1 MLLQLNINNFALIEK
16 LSLCFNKGFNVLTG
30 ETGAGKS
37 ILIDAINY
45 VLGSKFNKDLI
56 RTGENKTYVEAV
68 FTIETKK
75 IKNFLEKHNIEYD
88 DLIIISRESFQNG
101 KTIAK
106 INNKSVILSTLKELS
121 EVLLDIHGQH
131 ENQNL
136 LDMEKHIFYL
146 DSYGEAD
153 LEEAL
158 DKYKIKYGELKELN
172 SKINHLSSNGD
183 RENIINYLEYQIK
196 DIEEGKFVV
205 NEEKELREK
214 FNILNN
220 AEKINYAINSS
231 YSVLYDSNDEFM
243 SVYDSIGVAIK
254 ELKPIENHLEKIK
267 SVTENLENFYFNLED
282 IISTLRDI
290 KESIVY
296 DENELERT
304 NRRIYTIDAYKKR
317 YGKESV
323 EELLELKKSLMKE
336 YEEIVNR
343 EEIIEKLKIKR
354 ESLKDELQIIADD
367 LHEKRIKISESLTHS
382 IQNELNY
389 IGLEKSKFFIDV
401 SLEEDFSENGKDKVQ
416 FLISTNPGEPL
427 KPLERIVSGGELSRI
442 MLALKT
448 VFVDKDE
455 IPTVIFDEIDTG
467 ISGRVAQSVAEKMYV
482 ISYDHQVFC
491 VTHLPQIASMSDNHF
506 KVAKD
511 VVDNKTYTKVIKLSD
526 KEKEEEV
533 ARMIGGV
540 EITKTTLENAK
551 ELINLA
557 EHKKNNLIK
566 HT

>member
-16 LSLCFNKGFNVLTG
+16 LSLCFDKGFNVLTG

-45 VLGSKFNKDLI
+45 VLGSKFNRDLI

-68 FTIETKK
+68 FTIETSKVKK
-75 IKNFLEKHNIEYD
+75 FLENQNIEYD

-121 EVLLDIHGQH
+121 SVLLDIHGQH

-136 LDMEKHIFYL
+136 LDVEKHIFYL
-146 DSYGEAD
+146 DSYGELD
-153 LEEAL
+153 LIKSLQEYTA
-158 DKYKIKYGELKELN
+158 KYNDLRELKN
-172 SKINHLSSNGD
+172 KINYLNGNGD

-196 DIEEGKFVV
+196 DIEEAKFIS
-205 NEEKELREK
+205 NEEIELRER

-220 AEKINYAINSS
+220 AEKINYSINSS
-231 YSVLYDSNDEFM
+231 YSILYNSTDEAM
-243 SVYDSIGVAIK
+243 SVYDALGVAIK
-254 ELKPIENHLEKIK
+254 ELKPIEKHLDRIK
-267 SVTENLENFYFNLED
+267 SIAESLENFYFNLED
-282 IISTLRDI
+282 IISALRDI
-290 KESIVY
+290 KDSVVY

-323 EELLELKKSLMKE
+323 EELIKFKESLIKE
-336 YEEIVNR
+336 YDEIVNR
-343 EEIIEKLKIKR
+343 EEIIEKLKIEQGVLEEK
-354 ESLKDELQIIADD
+354 LQVIADK
-367 LHEKRIKISESLTHS
+367 LHEKRVKISETLTKS

-389 IGLEKSKFFIDV
+389 IGLEKSRFFIDISV
-401 SLEEDFSENGKDKVQ
+401 ENEFRENGKDKVQ

-482 ISYDHQVFC
+482 ISDDHQVFC
-491 VTHLPQIASMSDNHF
+491 VTHLP
-506 KVAKD
+506 KD
-511 VVDNKTYTKVIKLSD
+511 VIDNKTYTNVIQLSH
-526 KEKEEEV
+526 KEKEEEI

-540 EITKTTLENAK
+540 EITKITLENSK
-551 ELINLA
+551 ELIKLA
-557 EHKKNNLIK
+557 QNKKNKLKK

>member
-68 FTIETKK
+68 FTIETNK

-146 DSYGEAD
+146 DSYGEDD
-153 LEEAL
+153 LLEDLHE
-158 DKYKIKYGELKELN
+158 YKIKYSDLKELK
-172 SKINHLSSNGD
+172 SKINYLSGNGD

-205 NEEKELREK
+205 NEEKELRDR

-220 AEKINYAINSS
+220 AEKINYSINSS

-243 SVYDSIGVAIK
+243 SVYDALGVAIK

-267 SVTENLENFYFNLED
+267 AVIENLENFYFNLED
-282 IISTLRDI
+282 MISTLRDI

-304 NRRIYTIDAYKKR
+304 NRRIYTIDGYKKR
-317 YGKESV
+317 YGKASV
-323 EELLELKKSLMKE
+323 EELLELKESLLKE

-343 EEIIEKLKIKR
+343 EEIIEKLKR
-354 ESLKDELQIIADD
+354 EQEILEGELQITADN
-367 LHEKRIKISESLTHS
+367 LHEKRIKISESLTQS

-389 IGLEKSKFFIDV
+389 IGLEKSKFFIDI
-401 SLEEDFSENGKDKVQ
+401 SLENNFGENGKDKVQ

-482 ISYDHQVFC
+482 ISDDHQVFC

-511 VVDNKTYTKVIKLSD
+511 VVDNKTYTKVMILSE

-557 EHKKNNLIK
+557 QNKKNKLRK

>member
-68 FTIETKK
+68 FTIETNK

-146 DSYGEAD
+146 DSYGEDD
-153 LEEAL
+153 LLEDLHE
-158 DKYKIKYGELKELN
+158 YKIKYSDLKELK
-172 SKINHLSSNGD
+172 SKINYLSGNGD

-196 DIEEGKFVV
+196 DIEEGKFVA
-205 NEEKELREK
+205 NEEKELRDR

-220 AEKINYAINSS
+220 AEKINYSINSS

-243 SVYDSIGVAIK
+243 SVYDALGVAIK

-267 SVTENLENFYFNLED
+267 AVTENLENFYFNLED
-282 IISTLRDI
+282 MISTLRDI
-290 KESIVY
+290 KESVVY

-304 NRRIYTIDAYKKR
+304 NRRIYTIDGYKKR
-317 YGKESV
+317 YGKASV
-323 EELLELKKSLMKE
+323 EELLELKESLLKE

-343 EEIIEKLKIKR
+343 EEIIEKLKR
-354 ESLKDELQIIADD
+354 EQEILEGELQITADN
-367 LHEKRIKISESLTHS
+367 LHEKRIKISESLTQS

-389 IGLEKSKFFIDV
+389 IGLEKSKFFIDI
-401 SLEEDFSENGKDKVQ
+401 SLENNFVENGKDKVQ

-482 ISYDHQVFC
+482 ISDDHQVFC

-511 VVDNKTYTKVIKLSD
+511 VVDNKTYTKVMILSE

-557 EHKKNNLIK
+557 QNKKNKLRK

>member
-16 LSLCFNKGFNVLTG
+16 LSLCFDKGFNVLTG

-45 VLGSKFNKDLI
+45 VLGSKFNRDLI

-68 FTIETKK
+68 FTIETSKVKK
-75 IKNFLEKHNIEYD
+75 FLENQNIDYD

-136 LDMEKHIFYL
+136 LDVEKHIFYL
-146 DSYGEAD
+146 DSYGESD
-153 LEEAL
+153 L
-158 DKYKIKYGELKELN
+158 IKYLQEYTSKYNELKELKN
-172 SKINHLSSNGD
+172 RINYLNGNGD

-196 DIEEGKFVV
+196 DIEEAKFMP
-205 NEEKELREK
+205 NEEIELRER

-220 AEKINYAINSS
+220 AEKINYSINSS
-231 YSVLYDSNDEFM
+231 YSILYNSTDEAM
-243 SVYDSIGVAIK
+243 SVYDALGVAIK
-254 ELKPIENHLEKIK
+254 ELNPIEKHLDRIK
-267 SVTENLENFYFNLED
+267 SITESLENFYFNLED
-282 IISTLRDI
+282 IVSTLRDI
-290 KESIVY
+290 KDSVVY

-323 EELLELKKSLMKE
+323 EELIKLKESLIKE
-336 YEEIVNR
+336 YDEIVNR
-343 EEIIEKLKIKR
+343 EEIIEKLKIDQGALEEKLQVIANKLHAKR
-354 ESLKDELQIIADD
+354 V
-367 LHEKRIKISESLTHS
+367 KISETLTKS

-389 IGLEKSKFFIDV
+389 IGLEKSRFFIDI
-401 SLEEDFSENGKDKVQ
+401 SIENEFRENGKDKVQ

-482 ISYDHQVFC
+482 ISDDHQVFC

-506 KVAKD
+506 KVAKE
-511 VVDNKTYTKVIKLSD
+511 VIDNKTYTNVLQLSS
-526 KEKEEEV
+526 KEKEEEI

-540 EITKTTLENAK
+540 EITKTTLENSK
-551 ELINLA
+551 ELIKLA
-557 EHKKNNLIK
+557 QNKKNKLKK

>member
-68 FTIETKK
+68 FTIETNK

-121 EVLLDIHGQH
+121 ELLLDIHGQH

-146 DSYGEAD
+146 DSYGEDD
-153 LEEAL
+153 LLEDLHE
-158 DKYKIKYGELKELN
+158 YKIKYSDLKELK
-172 SKINHLSSNGD
+172 SKINYLSGNGD

-196 DIEEGKFVV
+196 DIEEGKFVA
-205 NEEKELREK
+205 NEEKELRDR

-220 AEKINYAINSS
+220 AEKINYSINSS

-243 SVYDSIGVAIK
+243 SVYDALGVAIK

-267 SVTENLENFYFNLED
+267 AVIENLENFYFNLED
-282 IISTLRDI
+282 MISTLRDI

-304 NRRIYTIDAYKKR
+304 NRRIYTIDGYKKR
-317 YGKESV
+317 YGKASV
-323 EELLELKKSLMKE
+323 EELLELKESLLKE

-343 EEIIEKLKIKR
+343 EEIIEKLKR
-354 ESLKDELQIIADD
+354 EQEILEGELQITADN
-367 LHEKRIKISESLTHS
+367 LHEKRIKISESLTQS

-389 IGLEKSKFFIDV
+389 IGLEKSKFFIDI
-401 SLEEDFSENGKDKVQ
+401 SLENNFGENGKDKVQ

-482 ISYDHQVFC
+482 ISDDHQVFC

-511 VVDNKTYTKVIKLSD
+511 VVDNKTYTKVMILSE

-557 EHKKNNLIK
+557 QNKKNKLRK

>member
-68 FTIETKK
+68 FTIETNK

-146 DSYGEAD
+146 DSYGEDD
-153 LEEAL
+153 LLEDLHE
-158 DKYKIKYGELKELN
+158 YKIKYSDLKELK
-172 SKINHLSSNGD
+172 SKINYLSGNGD

-196 DIEEGKFVV
+196 DIEEGKFVA
-205 NEEKELREK
+205 NEEKELRDR

-220 AEKINYAINSS
+220 AEKINYSINSS

-243 SVYDSIGVAIK
+243 SVYDALGVAIK

-267 SVTENLENFYFNLED
+267 AVIENLENFYFNLED
-282 IISTLRDI
+282 MISTLRDI

-304 NRRIYTIDAYKKR
+304 NRRIYTIDGYKKR
-317 YGKESV
+317 YGKASV
-323 EELLELKKSLMKE
+323 EELLELKESLLKE

-343 EEIIEKLKIKR
+343 EEIIEKLKR
-354 ESLKDELQIIADD
+354 EQEILEGELQITADN
-367 LHEKRIKISESLTHS
+367 LHEKRIKISESLTQS

-389 IGLEKSKFFIDV
+389 IGLEKSKFFIDI
-401 SLEEDFSENGKDKVQ
+401 SLENNFGENGKDKVQ

-482 ISYDHQVFC
+482 ISDDHQVFC

-511 VVDNKTYTKVIKLSD
+511 VVDNKTYTKVMILSE

-557 EHKKNNLIK
+557 QNKKNKLRK

>member
-45 VLGSKFNKDLI
+45 VLGSKFNRDLI

-68 FTIETKK
+68 FTIETNKTK
-75 IKNFLEKHNIEYD
+75 DFLENQNIEYD

-121 EVLLDIHGQH
+121 ELILDIHGQH

-136 LDMEKHIFYL
+136 LNVEKHVFYL
-146 DSYGEAD
+146 DSYGEID
-153 LEEAL
+153 LKKSL
-158 DKYKIKYGELKELN
+158 YKYKSKYSNLKELKN
-172 SKINHLSSNGD
+172 KINYLNGNGD

-196 DIEEGKFVV
+196 DIEEGKFVA
-205 NEEKELREK
+205 NEEKDLRDR

-220 AEKINYAINSS
+220 AEKINYSINNG
-231 YSVLYDSNDEFM
+231 YSMLYNSNDETT
-243 SVYDSIGVAIK
+243 SVYDALGIAIK
-254 ELKPIENHLEKIK
+254 ELKPIEEHLDSIK
-267 SVTENLENFYFNLED
+267 PLIENLENCYFNLED

-290 KESIVY
+290 KDSITY
-296 DENELERT
+296 DENELEST
-304 NRRIYTIDAYKKR
+304 NRRIYTIDSYKKR
-317 YGKESV
+317 YGKDSV
-323 EELLELKKSLMKE
+323 EELLAFKESLIKE

-343 EEIIEKLKIKR
+343 EEIIEKLKL
-354 ESLKDELQIIADD
+354 EQEDLKSELQVIADKI
-367 LHEKRIKISESLTHS
+367 HEKRIKIAKNLTKN

-389 IGLEKSKFFIDV
+389 IGLEKSRFFIDV
-401 SLEEDFSENGKDKVQ
+401 SLEDEFLENGKDKVQ

-482 ISYDHQVFC
+482 ISDDHQVFC
-491 VTHLPQIASMSDNHF
+491 VTHLPQIASMSDHHF
-506 KVAKD
+506 KVIKD
-511 VVDNKTYTKVIKLSD
+511 VIANKTYTKVIQLSNE
-526 KEKEEEV
+526 EKEEEL

-540 EITKTTLENAK
+540 EITKTTLENSK

-557 EHKKNNLIK
+557 QNKKNNLK
-566 HT
+566 KST

>member
-68 FTIETKK
+68 FTIETNK

-146 DSYGEAD
+146 DSYGEDD
-153 LEEAL
+153 LLEDLHE
-158 DKYKIKYGELKELN
+158 YKIKYSDLKELK
-172 SKINHLSSNGD
+172 SKINYLSSNGD

-196 DIEEGKFVV
+196 DIEEGKFVA
-205 NEEKELREK
+205 NEEKELRDR

-220 AEKINYAINSS
+220 AEKINYSINSS

-243 SVYDSIGVAIK
+243 SVYDALGVAIK

-267 SVTENLENFYFNLED
+267 AVIENLENFYFNLED
-282 IISTLRDI
+282 MISTLRDI

-304 NRRIYTIDAYKKR
+304 NRRIYTIDGYKKR
-317 YGKESV
+317 YGKASV
-323 EELLELKKSLMKE
+323 EELLELKESLLKE

-343 EEIIEKLKIKR
+343 EEIIEKLKR
-354 ESLKDELQIIADD
+354 EQEILEGELQITADN
-367 LHEKRIKISESLTHS
+367 LHEKRIKISESLTQS

-389 IGLEKSKFFIDV
+389 IGLEKSKFFIDI
-401 SLEEDFSENGKDKVQ
+401 SLENNFGENGKDKVQ

-482 ISYDHQVFC
+482 ISDDHQVFC

-511 VVDNKTYTKVIKLSD
+511 VVDNKTYTKVMILSE

-557 EHKKNNLIK
+557 QNKKNKLRK

>member
-16 LSLCFNKGFNVLTG
+16 LSLCFDKGFNVLTG

-45 VLGSKFNKDLI
+45 VLGSKFNRDLI

-68 FTIETKK
+68 FTIETSKVKK
-75 IKNFLEKHNIEYD
+75 FLENQNIEYD

-121 EVLLDIHGQH
+121 SVLLDIHGQH

-136 LDMEKHIFYL
+136 LDVEKHIFYL
-146 DSYGEAD
+146 DSYGELD
-153 LEEAL
+153 LIKSLQEYTT
-158 DKYKIKYGELKELN
+158 KYNDLRELKN
-172 SKINHLSSNGD
+172 KINYLNGNGD

-196 DIEEGKFVV
+196 DIEEAKFIS
-205 NEEKELREK
+205 NEEIELRER

-220 AEKINYAINSS
+220 AEKINYSINSS
-231 YSVLYDSNDEFM
+231 YSILYNSTDEAM
-243 SVYDSIGVAIK
+243 SVYDALGVAIK
-254 ELKPIENHLEKIK
+254 ELKPIEKHLDRIK
-267 SVTENLENFYFNLED
+267 SIAESLENFYFNLED
-282 IISTLRDI
+282 IISALRDI
-290 KESIVY
+290 KDSVVY
-296 DENELERT
+296 DEKELERT

-323 EELLELKKSLMKE
+323 EELIKFKESLIKE
-336 YEEIVNR
+336 YNEIVNR
-343 EEIIEKLKIKR
+343 EEIIEKLKIEQGLLEEK
-354 ESLKDELQIIADD
+354 LQVIADK
-367 LHEKRIKISESLTHS
+367 LHEKRVKISETLTKS

-389 IGLEKSKFFIDV
+389 IGLEKSRFFIDISV
-401 SLEEDFSENGKDKVQ
+401 ENEFRENGKDKVQ

-482 ISYDHQVFC
+482 ISDDHQVFC
-491 VTHLPQIASMSDNHF
+491 VTHLPQIASMSDYHF

-511 VVDNKTYTKVIKLSD
+511 VIDNKTYTNVIQLSH
-526 KEKEEEV
+526 KEKEEEI

-540 EITKTTLENAK
+540 EITKITLENSK
-551 ELINLA
+551 ELIKLA
-557 EHKKNNLIK
+557 QNKKNKLKK